1 LTILA
6 LYGFEDGRNIIAMA
20 DKDDSDFEV
29 FLTISEYRKYQNMQ
43 KQLDEEKEL
52 HRKEKAAIEEKM
64 RSAEKVSENFK
75 RELSERN

>member
-1 LTILA
+1 
-6 LYGFEDGRNIIAMA
+6 MA

>member
-1 LTILA
+1 
-6 LYGFEDGRNIIAMA
+6 MA

-43 KQLDEEKEL
+43 KQLEEKEL

>member
-1 LTILA
+1 
-6 LYGFEDGRNIIAMA
+6 MA

-64 RSAEKVSENFK
+64 KSAEKVSENFK